1 MAGIK
6 DIHNTMFQETIMV
19 NENIIS
25 DTVTLSAII
34 DTVKFYGHEFLITGS
49 EILDGEY
56 VISIQEGNEVDDE
69 ATPTVITDGAT
80 ADSEDILAT
89 LSNLTLTVAETGLT
103 ARLGYIGVKRWLRVE
118 LTSTATTSGGTFN
131 ILSVQENPRKAE
143 TEDSVN

>member
-25 DTVTLSAII
+25 DTVTLSTII
-34 DTVKFYGHEFLITGS
+34 DTVKFYGHEFLITGN

-103 ARLGYIGVKRWLRVE
+103 TRLGYIGVKRWLRVE
-118 LTSTATTSGGTFN
+118 ITSTLTSSGGTFN
-131 ILSVQENPRKAE
+131 VLSVQENPRKAE
-143 TEDSVN
+143 TEDSVS